1 MGVSG
6 CGDGVPGRLGEGMN
20 GDLNAECTEF
30 AEGTEGRMGKDRSAW
45 RTARAETDETR
56 MHPEW

>member
-30 AEGTEGRMGKDRSAW
+30 AEGTEGRMGKDAPVMVAKIYLIVKSNL
-45 RTARAETDETR
+45 
-56 MHPEW
+56 